1 METNNKNYDVTPFS
15 QILYNIEGRNEDK
28 VTLKDLQ
35 EFLKI
40 DEKLSSQKRE
50 QIAKDLVKIQQSD
63 IPCED
68 KIEKYRQVVKKEF
81 GEEYAIYSIVDP
93 DGEIFTGPGISIR
106 KKNYKRRPHA

>member
-1 METNNKNYDVTPFS
+1 METNNNNNIVGALS
-15 QILYNIEGRNEDK
+15 QILYNIEDKNEDK
-28 VTLKDLQ
+28 ATLKDLQ

-50 QIAKDLVKIQQSD
+50 QIAKDLVKIQHSN

-81 GEEYAIYSIVDP
+81 GEEYAIYSIIDP
-93 DGEIFTGPGISIR
+93 DGEIFTGSGISIR
-106 KKNYKRRPHA
+106 KKEL

>member
-1 METNNKNYDVTPFS
+1 METNKNNYDVTPFS
-15 QILYNIEGRNEDK
+15 SICYNIEGKNEDK
-28 VTLKDLQ
+28 ATLKDLQ

-50 QIAKDLVKIQQSD
+50 QIVKDLVKIQQSD

-68 KIEKYRQVVKKEF
+68 MIEKYRQVVKKEF

-106 KKNYKRRPHA
+106 KKEL